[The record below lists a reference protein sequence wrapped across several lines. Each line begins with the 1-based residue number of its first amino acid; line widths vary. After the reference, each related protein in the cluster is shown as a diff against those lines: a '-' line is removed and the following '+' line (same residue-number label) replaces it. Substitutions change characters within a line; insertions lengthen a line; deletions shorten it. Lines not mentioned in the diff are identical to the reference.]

1 MKMWSN
7 WNKQI
12 FKMNLSG
19 SGPGSEFYAKGVSL
33 LSPLLWRMGEPWG
46 FLCPSTDLTK
56 VFSSLSFGRS
66 IGRLVL
72 PIHCWETLQPPQ
84 ELVGW
89 CISQNQS
96 QCQPPACLSFPVLHL
111 AFVHIG
117 SQGDQKSDGC
127 GKVGRCGKPYSP
139 TAPFLCAVRNFL
151 PLGFLVWNSRP

>member
-1 MKMWSN
+1 MWSN

-33 LSPLLWRMGEPWG
+33 LSSLLWRMGEPWG

-127 GKVGRCGKPYSP
+127 GKVGKCGKPYSP
-139 TAPFLCAVRNFL
+139 TAPFLCAVGNFL